1 MDAAEYDA
9 WYQTPRGGWVGDV
22 EFRLLTEWLAP
33 EKGETLL
40 DVGCGTGYF
49 ARRFARECG
58 QSVVGLDPNLAWLR
72 FAGGHAVAGER
83 FVAGDGTW
91 LPFPDRSFDRTV
103 AVTSLCFVKEQRQFL
118 NEMLRVTRKRFAIGL
133 LNRAS
138 LLYWQKGRRGG
149 SGAYRGAHWHTAEE
163 IPALLEGLPVANLAI
178 RSGVFLPLDGWLCR
192 WVEQALPGRW
202 PWGSFLVVA
211 GDRLW

>member
-72 FAGGHAVAGER
+72 FAGSHAVAGER

-118 NEMLRVTRKRFAIGL
+118 NEMVRVTRKRFAIGL

-149 SGAYRGAHWHTAEE
+149 SGAYRGAHWHTAAE
-163 IPALLEGLPVANLAI
+163 IPALLEGLPVANLVI
-178 RSGVFLPLDGWLCR
+178 RSGVFLPFGGGL
-192 WVEQALPGRW
+192 GRW
-202 PWGSFLVVA
+202 AERVLPDRWPRGSFLVVA
-211 GDRLW
+211 GDRC

>member
-22 EFRLLTEWLAP
+22 EFRLLAKWLVP

-72 FAGGHAVAGER
+72 FAEGHAVAGER
-83 FVAGDGTW
+83 FVAGNGAW
-91 LPFPDRSFDRTV
+91 LPFPDRSFDRTI

-118 NEMLRVTRKRFAIGL
+118 SEMLRVTRKRFAIGL
-133 LNRAS
+133 LNRCS

-149 SGAYRGAHWHTAEE
+149 SGAYRGAHWHTVAE
-163 IPALLEGLPVANLAI
+163 IPALLEGLPVANLVI
-178 RSGVFLPLDGWLCR
+178 RSGVFLPLDGWLGR
-192 WVEQALPGRW
+192 WVEKALPGRW
-202 PWGSFLVVA
+202 TWGSFLMVA
-211 GDRLW
+211 GDRL